1 MRFALLFALFIGG
14 CALHVDDAGLDGVKK
29 VIKMMKDMITQL
41 ESEAAQDDE
50 VMEKMQ
56 CWCTTNDA
64 AKTKAIADAK
74 SAIEQLTADIESYTS
89 LGQQL
94 KEDLEQLA
102 KDVSENEME
111 LAQATSIREKEHEE
125 FVDAEKDQKMSIV
138 GLTKAVEA
146 IGKATGSFTQVVK
159 EHLSENMN
167 QKFLQQM
174 AAFHNMGLTS
184 FLQTGST
191 VKAPASSEV
200 FGVLK
205 QMKESFETSLKDSQT
220 DEADA
225 QKAFDDMKAAK
236 DGELQSARDMIDS
249 KSKQSAE
256 TVEKLAQAKADLE
269 DTTKQ
274 LAADEKFLA
283 DLKERCGNMEEEFA
297 ARKKMR
303 TEEIAAVSEALGI
316 LNSDEAHDQMNK
328 SLKFIQ
334 TSRGSSYS
342 AARMKQMRTRTAR
355 LFLEAGIRL
364 GSPRLSELA
373 VATRGDVFAKVKKA
387 IDDMLTQLKQEQKD
401 EMKHRDWCI
410 EELNSNERET
420 DEGYDQQKALGVQHE
435 ELTLFLKNVGS
446 EIAASKEQ
454 IYNTLLEMKHAGEN
468 RVAENKDFQ
477 ETIAD
482 QKATQVILKKALTRL
497 EAFYKKKAAAAAA
510 FIQAH
515 SNSYESQAPPPGFGG
530 GYKKSGAATG
540 VLMMIE
546 GIIKESE
553 RTEETATKDEQEAQ
567 AAYEGFVKESNNI
580 VDALN
585 QGIAEKTEAEAKADV
600 EIARTKKDQ
609 EDNMVQLEELHNV
622 ATELHQSCDFTLKNY
637 ETRQNARAA
646 EMEALSQGK
655 MILSGADPALVR

>member
-1 MRFALLFALFIGG
+1 
-14 CALHVDDAGLDGVKK
+14 
-29 VIKMMKDMITQL
+29 
-41 ESEAAQDDE
+41 
-50 VMEKMQ
+50 
-56 CWCTTNDA
+56 
-64 AKTKAIADAK
+64 
-74 SAIEQLTADIESYTS
+74 
-89 LGQQL
+89 
-94 KEDLEQLA
+94 
-102 KDVSENEME
+102 ME
-111 LAQATSIREKEHEE
+111 LAQATSIREKENTE
-125 FVDAEKDQKMSIV
+125 FLEAEKDQKMSIV
-138 GLTKAVEA
+138 GITKAVDA
-146 IGKATGSFTQVVK
+146 IGKATGGSFTQVVR
-159 EHLSENMN
+159 ENLGESMN

-174 AAFHNMGLTS
+174 AAMHNQAES
-184 FLQTGST
+184 FLQTGSH

-220 DEADA
+220 DESDA

-283 DLKERCGNMEEEFA
+283 DLKERCANMDAQFA

-334 TSRGSSYS
+334 RGSSFS
-342 AARMKQMRTRTAR
+342 GTRMRQMRTKAAR
-355 LFLEAGIRL
+355 LFLEAGIRI

-373 VATRGDVFAKVKKA
+373 VSTRSDVFAKVKTA
-387 IDDMLTQLKQEQKD
+387 IDEMLTQLKTEQKD

-410 EELNSNERET
+410 SELNSNERQT
-420 DEGYDQQKALGVQHE
+420 DEGYDQQKALQVENE
-435 ELTLFLKNVGS
+435 ELTLFLKNVDK
-446 EIAASKEQ
+446 EIEASKAE

-468 RVAENKDFQ
+468 RKAENEDYQ

-497 EAFYKKKAAAAAA
+497 EDFYKKKAAAAAA
-510 FIQAH
+510 FVQAH
-515 SNSYESQAPPPGFGG
+515 SNGYEAQAPPPGFGG

-567 AAYEGFVKESNNI
+567 AAYEGFVN
-580 VDALN
+580 
-585 QGIAEKTEAEAKADV
+585 
-600 EIARTKKDQ
+600 
-609 EDNMVQLEELHNV
+609 
-622 ATELHQSCDFTLKNY
+622 
-637 ETRQNARAA
+637 
-646 EMEALSQGK
+646 
-655 MILSGADPALVR
+655 

>member
-1 MRFALLFALFIGG
+1 M
-14 CALHVDDAGLDGVKK
+14 
-29 VIKMMKDMITQL
+29 
-41 ESEAAQDDE
+41 
-50 VMEKMQ
+50 
-56 CWCTTNDA
+56 
-64 AKTKAIADAK
+64 
-74 SAIEQLTADIESYTS
+74 
-89 LGQQL
+89 
-94 KEDLEQLA
+94 
-102 KDVSENEME
+102 
-111 LAQATSIREKEHEE
+111 
-125 FVDAEKDQKMSIV
+125 
-138 GLTKAVEA
+138 
-146 IGKATGSFTQVVK
+146 
-159 EHLSENMN
+159 
-167 QKFLQQM
+167 QQM
-174 AAFHNMGLTS
+174 AAMRNQAES

-225 QKAFDDMKAAK
+225 QKAYDDMKAAK
-236 DGELQSARDMIDS
+236 DGELSSARDMIDS

-283 DLKERCGNMEEEFA
+283 DLKERCGSMEEQFA

-420 DEGYDQQKALGVQHE
+420 DDGYDQQKALQVENE
-435 ELTLFLKNVGS
+435 ELTLFLKNVGK
-446 EIAASKEQ
+446 EIEKSKEQ

-468 RVAENKDFQ
+468 RAAENKDFQ

-482 QKATQVILKKALTRL
+482 QKATQVILKKALERL
-497 EAFYKKKAAAAAA
+497 EKFYKKKGAAAAAY
-510 FIQAH
+510 IQAH
-515 SNSYESQAPPPGFGG
+515 IHTHERQAPPPGFGG
-530 GYKKSGAATG
+530 EYKKSGGATG

-546 GIIKESE
+546 GIIKESK
-553 RTEETATKDEQEAQ
+553 RTEESATKDEQESQ

-585 QGIAEKTEAEAKADV
+585 AGISEKTEAKAKADV
-600 EIARTKKDQ
+600 EMARNKKDQ
-609 EDNMVQLEELHNV
+609 EDNMVELV
-622 ATELHQSCDFTLKNY
+622 
-637 ETRQNARAA
+637 
-646 EMEALSQGK
+646 
-655 MILSGADPALVR
+655 

>member
-1 MRFALLFALFIGG
+1 M
-14 CALHVDDAGLDGVKK
+14 
-29 VIKMMKDMITQL
+29 
-41 ESEAAQDDE
+41 
-50 VMEKMQ
+50 
-56 CWCTTNDA
+56 
-64 AKTKAIADAK
+64 
-74 SAIEQLTADIESYTS
+74 
-89 LGQQL
+89 
-94 KEDLEQLA
+94 
-102 KDVSENEME
+102 
-111 LAQATSIREKEHEE
+111 
-125 FVDAEKDQKMSIV
+125 
-138 GLTKAVEA
+138 
-146 IGKATGSFTQVVK
+146 
-159 EHLSENMN
+159 
-167 QKFLQQM
+167 QQM
-174 AAFHNMGLTS
+174 AAMRNQAES
-184 FLQTGST
+184 FLQTSST

-205 QMKESFETSLKDSQT
+205 QMKESFETSLKDAQT

-225 QKAFDDMKAAK
+225 QKAYDDMKAAK
-236 DGELQSARDMIDS
+236 DGELTSLKNMIES

-256 TVEKLAQAKADLE
+256 TIEKLAQAKADLE

-283 DLKERCGNMEEEFA
+283 DLKERCGSMEEQFA

-334 TSRGSSYS
+334 RGSSFS
-342 AARMKQMRTRTAR
+342 GTRMRQMRTKAAR
-355 LFLEAGIRL
+355 LFLEAGIRI

-373 VATRGDVFAKVKKA
+373 VTTRGDVFAKIKKA

-410 EELNSNERET
+410 EELNSKGRET
-420 DEGYDQQKALGVQHE
+420 DDGYDQQKALQVQNE
-435 ELTLFLKNVGS
+435 ELTLFLKNVDA
-446 EIAASKEQ
+446 EIEKSKEQ

-482 QKATQVILKKALTRL
+482 QKATQVILKKALERL

-515 SNSYESQAPPPGFGG
+515 SHGYESQAPPPGFGG
-530 GYKKSGAATG
+530 EYKKSGGATG

-546 GIIKESE
+546 GIIKESK
-553 RTEETATKDEQEAQ
+553 RTEESATKDEQESQ
-567 AAYEGFVKESNNI
+567 AAYEGVVKESNNI

-585 QGIAEKTEAEAKADV
+585 AGISEKTEAKAKADV
-600 EIARTKKDQ
+600 EMARNKKDQ
-609 EDNMVQLEELHNV
+609 EDNMVELV
-622 ATELHQSCDFTLKNY
+622 
-637 ETRQNARAA
+637 
-646 EMEALSQGK
+646 
-655 MILSGADPALVR
+655 